1 MARVVT
7 QGPLRAQC
15 YTTGEERSGFQW
27 RSEQDFTVTT
37 SLMEHEIGYM
47 EIYTEAVFENQ

>member
-1 MARVVT
+1 M
-7 QGPLRAQC
+7 RAQC